1 MAFATGT
8 ASSHTD
14 LFAKLKTF
22 LTTNTDLVAASQA
35 WTNPWSAPGGAPN
48 TTDIVLEGP
57 GLAGGD
63 AVLVGLSLVA
73 DVPDDSYVL
82 YSRGMTGVVSGGVR
96 IADHVNRSP
105 LVGMYLD
112 ANPMTYWFVANGRR
126 FVVVVKI
133 STIFQ
138 AMYGGLYLPYATPTV
153 YPYPYFIGG
162 TRGEIAVAPL
172 NWRSVQADHTHF
184 VSPAAVAGFGGQPNR
199 DTGAW
204 MLDPAANWIRCWN
217 NGSDLGNPKIGLGP
231 ENLFDGLSASRGVTT
246 LQYGYDNVR
255 QRTGQC
261 YGGDFMLSPIT
272 FVQQTPTDQTYGIL
286 DGCFRVT
293 GMNNAAENIVTI
305 GGVDH
310 LVVQNAFRTG
320 TGDYW
325 ALALA

>member
-8 ASSHTD
+8 ATSHTD

-22 LTTNTDLVAASQA
+22 LTTNADLVAASQA
-35 WTNPWSAPGGAPN
+35 WTTPWVAPGGAPN
-48 TTDIVLEGP
+48 TTDIVLQGP

-73 DVPDDSYVL
+73 DVPNDSYVL
-82 YSRGMTGVVSGGVR
+82 YSRGMTGILTTGVA
-96 IADHVNRSP
+96 IADHVDRSP

-112 ANPMTYWFVANGRR
+112 PNPMTYWFVANGRR

-133 STIFQ
+133 STTFQ
-138 AMYGGLYLPYATPTV
+138 TMYGGLYLPYATPTV
-153 YPYPYFIGG
+153 YPYPFFIGG
-162 TRGEIAVAPL
+162 TRGAQAGTVP
-172 NWRSVQADHTHF
+172 NWRSVDSDHTHF
-184 VSPAAVAGFGGQPNR
+184 VSPASGGNAPLTR

-217 NGSDLGNPKIGLGP
+217 NGPDLGNPKVGMGP
-231 ENLFDGLSASRGVTT
+231 EQLFDGMGVARFASLVQ
-246 LQYGYDNVR
+246 LGYENVR
-255 QRTGQC
+255 QRTSQC

-272 FVQQTPTDQTYGIL
+272 LVQQTPDDQTYGVL
-286 DGCFRVT
+286 DGCFRVA
-293 GMNNAAENIVTI
+293 GLNNAAENLVRV

-310 LVVQNAFRTG
+310 LVVQNVFRTG